1 MDAQTK
7 KAGTTYNIKFAV
19 EEDGKKTW
27 TRIGRLFIR
36 ADGTGGAAFIG
47 DGENEKAYALFPAA
61 PKKDDGAKPQP
72 STAPPTQKD
81 SKPGCVGALNPRSPP
96 GAFRRPRQASGGAGA
111 CKGHRTI
118 YCA

>member
-72 STAPPTQKD
+72 ATAPP
-81 SKPGCVGALNPRSPP
+81 P
-96 GAFRRPRQASGGAGA
+96 RRPPSPRVRGSTEPKVTAGGF
-111 CKGHRTI
+111 
-118 YCA
+118 